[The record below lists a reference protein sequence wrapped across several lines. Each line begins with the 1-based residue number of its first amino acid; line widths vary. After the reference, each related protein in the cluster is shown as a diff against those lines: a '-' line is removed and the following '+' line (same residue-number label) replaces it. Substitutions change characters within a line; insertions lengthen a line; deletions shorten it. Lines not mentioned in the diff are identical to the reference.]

1 MHKTTLGLF
10 LTGLL
15 ALTLWGAVSVA
26 AAGDRATHP
35 SAQRLDAT
43 CTTAL
48 SADGTAQVWQ
58 KWQRGMA
65 SWYGQAFHDLRTA
78 SGERFDM
85 NGLTAA
91 HPTLP
96 FGTHLK
102 VRNPANGRAVVV
114 RVNDR
119 GPFTGGRSLD
129 LSRAAA
135 SALGLVQ
142 RGAGQVEMFLLQ
154 AGSALPGIP
163 LLTGRNDCPDR
174 SLR

>member
-1 MHKTTLGLF
+1 MQRSI
-10 LTGLL
+10 LTWFFNGLL
-15 ALTLWGAVSVA
+15 ALALCASLSVA
-26 AAGDRATHP
+26 SAGSKAIHP
-35 SAQRLDAT
+35 SAQRSGAT
-43 CTTAL
+43 CSSEL
-48 SADGTAQVWQ
+48 SDDGAGPVWE
-58 KWQRGMA
+58 KWQRGVA
-65 SWYGQAFHDLRTA
+65 SWYGQAFQNVRTA
-78 SGERFDM
+78 SGEPFDM

-96 FGTHLK
+96 FGTQLK

-142 RGAGQVEMFLLQ
+142 RGAGQVEIFLLQ
-154 AGSALPGIP
+154 AGSALPGVP
-163 LLTGRNDCPDR
+163 LLNALNDCSDR